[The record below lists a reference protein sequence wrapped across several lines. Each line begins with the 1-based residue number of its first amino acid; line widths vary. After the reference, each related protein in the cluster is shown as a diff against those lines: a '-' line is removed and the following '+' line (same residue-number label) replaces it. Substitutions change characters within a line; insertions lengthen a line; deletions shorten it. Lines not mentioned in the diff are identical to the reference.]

1 MQEHSRSGWVSF
13 DLCRALWREYA
24 QPVIASEA
32 ALRLAFF
39 VVGFAL
45 LALLEVARPEAGLRT
60 GRAIRWPRNLAMAAI
75 NTLVVRYVFPA
86 GAVAA
91 AILAD
96 QRGWGVL
103 NRVELNPA
111 LEMIFVIVALDLVVY
126 WQHVFFHLV
135 PLLFRFHRVHHA
147 DLDFDITLATRF
159 HPIEMLASMVIK
171 YGAVLLLGASPV
183 SVLVFESVL
192 NLTSMFNHANIRL
205 PGKLDRLLRLIVVTP
220 AMHRV
225 HHSFHPSETNSNF
238 GFNLP
243 WWDRLFGTYRQRS
256 VDSPITIGLP
266 EFLGATN
273 QSIEWMLRLPF
284 RQPSTNE

>member
-1 MQEHSRSGWVSF
+1 
-13 DLCRALWREYA
+13 
-24 QPVIASEA
+24 
-32 ALRLAFF
+32 
-39 VVGFAL
+39 
-45 LALLEVARPEAGLRT
+45 
-60 GRAIRWPRNLAMAAI
+60 MAAI
-75 NTLVVRYVFPA
+75 NTLIVRLVFPA

-96 QRGWGVL
+96 HRGWGLL

-111 LEMIFVIVALDLVVY
+111 VKLIVAIVALDLVVY
-126 WQHVFFHLV
+126 WQHLLFHLV

-159 HPIEMLASMVIK
+159 HPMEMLASMVIK
-171 YGAVLLLGASPV
+171 YVAVLLLGASPV
-183 SVLVFESVL
+183 TVLVFESVL

-205 PGKLDRLLRLIVVTP
+205 PDRLDRLLRLVVVTP

-243 WWDRLFGTYRQRS
+243 WWDRLFGTYRQQS
-256 VDSPITIGLP
+256 LDSSITIGLP
-266 EFLGATN
+266 DLQGTTS

-284 RQPSTNE
+284 RSPSTNE